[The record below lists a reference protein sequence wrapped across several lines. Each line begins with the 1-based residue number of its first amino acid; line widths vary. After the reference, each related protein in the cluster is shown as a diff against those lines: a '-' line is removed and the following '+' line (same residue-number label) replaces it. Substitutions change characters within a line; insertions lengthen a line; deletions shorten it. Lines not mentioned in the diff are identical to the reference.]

1 MLSLLI
7 YIVAILFLVV
17 MSMFIPIGNENST
30 VRRLPWVTFAIMAL
44 NVLIYYVTMPGQV
57 SSMKEITSAAT
68 ELAQFL
74 ERNEQLLA
82 DDNVRNKLVAEGL
95 ATKEQVD
102 LVKEQFKSNPGLQS
116 EYDLWLRSSEANQL
130 REEFNKKVATLTT
143 AREGMLWFKYGLA
156 PNGKWKIYQ
165 LITSAF
171 LHGGLLHLFGNM
183 IFFFAIAFSLE
194 DLWGRGIFLG
204 FYLLGAAASC
214 IPYIASPASVPCI
227 GASGAISATM
237 GAFLIRLPKSKIRL
251 FFLGGLLSPIGWVVF
266 LFFKKRSKVFIPGYI
281 YMIAYF
287 ITQVIS
293 WYFDKRSGGG
303 SGVGY
308 SVHIAGFIFGAGF
321 AFVMKATKTEETY
334 VNPKIEAKVSFEA
347 PAAVTQG
354 LEMMDKGQFDMAERK
369 MRSHLAQNHD
379 SLEAILGLIQI
390 YEKTSNYDQLNVM
403 YGRLI
408 RYHLSKEDKEAALY
422 AYDNLLSAFPDKEV
436 RVRIPVR
443 DWMIICEYLREVQM
457 NREASV
463 EFERLAK
470 AWPDDPNAVRASLQ
484 GAELALMSSE
494 PERALMLFEMAQQMN
509 PPAPFVNRIE
519 TGAEKCRKILQN
531 RPDWKRKQP
540 KPVVFD
546 F

>member
-1 MLSLLI
+1 MACNKALFTARKITCPFTRSAAARKVVAMLSLLI
-7 YIVAILFLVV
+7 YIIAILFLVV

-30 VRRLPWVTFAIMAL
+30 VRRLPWVTFTIMAL
-44 NVLIYYVTMPGQV
+44 NVLIYYVTLPGQAA
-57 SSMKEITSAAT
+57 SAKEVMTAAT
-68 ELAQFL
+68 ELSSFL
-74 ERNEQLLA
+74 EKNEGLMA
-82 DDNVRNKLVAEGL
+82 DDEVRNKLVAEGL
-95 ATKEQVD
+95 INKEQVEF
-102 LVKEQFKSNPGLQS
+102 LKEQLKNNPSLQS
-116 EYDLWLRSSEANQL
+116 EYDSWLRSSQVKEL
-130 REEFNKKVATLTT
+130 REEFNKKLTALTT

-165 LITSAF
+165 LITAAF
-171 LHGGLLHLFGNM
+171 LHGGLLHLFGNL

-194 DLWGRGIFLG
+194 DLWGRGIFLT

-214 IPYIASPASVPCI
+214 IPYIASPITVPCI

-237 GAFLIRLPKSKIRL
+237 GAFLIRLPKTKIRL
-251 FFLGGLLSPIGWVVF
+251 FFLGGMLSPIGWVVF
-266 LFFKKRSKVFIPGYI
+266 LFFNKRSNAFIPGYI

-321 AFVMKATKTEETY
+321 AYAMKATKTEETY
-334 VNPKIEAKVSFEA
+334 VNPKIEAMVSFEA

-369 MRSHLAQNHD
+369 LRSHLMQNND

-390 YEKTSNYDQLNVM
+390 YEKTSNYDQLNAM

-470 AWPDDPNAVRASLQ
+470 AWPDDPNAVRASVQ

-494 PERALMLFEMAQQMN
+494 PERALMMFEMA
-509 PPAPFVNRIE
+509 E
-519 TGAEKCRKILQN
+519 
-531 RPDWKRKQP
+531 
-540 KPVVFD
+540 
-546 F
+546 

>member
-7 YIVAILFLVV
+7 YIIVILFMVL
-17 MSMFIPIGNENST
+17 MSLFIPIGNENST
-30 VRRLPWVTFAIMAL
+30 VRRLPWVTFGIMAL
-44 NVLIYYVTMPGQV
+44 NVLVYYVTLPGQV
-57 SSMKEITSAAT
+57 ATTKQITTAAV
-68 ELAQFL
+68 ELEKFL
-74 ERNEQLLA
+74 KNNELLMA
-82 DDNVRNKLVAEGL
+82 DDGVRNKLVEEGL
-95 ATKEQVD
+95 IRKEQAD
-102 LVKEQFKSNPGLQS
+102 SVKEQIKKDPGLQN
-116 EYDLWLRSSEANQL
+116 EYDTWLRGTEARDL
-130 REEFNKKVATLTT
+130 REQFNQKLGALTT
-143 AREGMLWFKYGLA
+143 AREGMIWYRYGLA

-171 LHGGLLHLFGNM
+171 LHGGLMHLFGNL

-214 IPYIASPASVPCI
+214 LPYVVSPISVPCI

-237 GAFLIRLPKSKIRL
+237 GAFLIRLPRSKIRL
-251 FFLGGLLSPIGWVVF
+251 FFMGAVLSPLGWIALL
-266 LFFKKRSKVFIPGYI
+266 LFKRKTKIFIAGYI

-293 WYFDKRSGGG
+293 WYFDKKSGGG

-308 SVHIAGFIFGAGF
+308 AVHIAGFVFGAGF
-321 AFVMKATKTEETY
+321 ALVMKATKTEETY
-334 VNPKIEAKVSFEA
+334 VNPKIEAKVAYEA

-354 LEMMDKGQFDMAERK
+354 IEMIDKGEFDMAERK
-369 MRSHLAQNHD
+369 LRSHLAQNHD

-390 YEKTSNYDQLNVM
+390 YERTANYDQLNVM

-443 DWMIICEYLREVQM
+443 DWMAICEYLHEVQM

-463 EFERLAK
+463 EFERLAR
-470 AWPDDPNAVRASLQ
+470 AWPDDPNAVRASVQ
-484 GAELALMSSE
+484 GAELALLSSE
-494 PERALMLFEMAQQMN
+494 PERALILFEMAEQMN
-509 PPAPFVNRIE
+509 PPMPFVNRIQ
-519 TGAEKCRKILQN
+519 TGLEKCRKILQN

-540 KPVVFD
+540 KPVALD
-546 F
+546 Y

>member
-1 MLSLLI
+1 
-7 YIVAILFLVV
+7 
-17 MSMFIPIGNENST
+17 MFIPIGNENST
-30 VRRLPWVTFAIMAL
+30 VRRLPWVTFIIMAL
-44 NVLIYYVTMPGQV
+44 NVLIYYVTLPGQV
-57 SSMKEITSAAT
+57 SSMKEITSAAA
-68 ELAQFL
+68 ELGKFL
-74 ERNEQLLA
+74 ETNEPLLA
-82 DDNVRNKLVAEGL
+82 DEEVRNKLIAEGL
-95 ATKEQVD
+95 IRKEQVEF
-102 LVKEQFKSNPGLQS
+102 LKEQLKMNPALQS
-116 EYDLWLRSSEANQL
+116 DYDSWLRSSEAKEL
-130 REEFNKKVATLTT
+130 REEFNKKLTTLTM
-143 AREGMLWFKYGLA
+143 AREQMLWFKYGFA

-171 LHGGLLHLFGNM
+171 LHAGPEHLFGNL
-183 IFFFAIAFSLE
+183 IFFFAIAFTLE
-194 DLWGRGIFLG
+194 DLWGRGIFGG
-204 FYLLGAAASC
+204 FYLLGAVASC
-214 IPYIASPASVPCI
+214 IPCIVSPSTLPGI

-237 GAFLIRLPKSKIRL
+237 GAFLIRLPRAKIKLL
-251 FFLGGLLSPIGWVVF
+251 FWPFRWLVF
-266 LFFKKRSKVFIPGYI
+266 LFGKKRPIVLIPGYI
-281 YMIAYF
+281 YLVAYF
-287 ITQVIS
+287 VAQLIA
-293 WYFDKRSGGG
+293 WYFDRKSGGT

-321 AFVMKATKTEETY
+321 AYVMKATKTEETY
-334 VNPKIEAKVSFEA
+334 INPKIEAKVSFEA

-369 MRSHLAQNHD
+369 MRSHLMQNHD
-379 SLEAILGLIQI
+379 SPEAILGLIQI
-390 YEKTSNYDQLNVM
+390 YEKTSNYDQLNNM

-422 AYDNLLSAFPDKEV
+422 AYDNLLSVFPDKEV

-470 AWPDDPNAVRASLQ
+470 AWPDDPNAVRASVQ

-494 PERALMLFEMAQQMN
+494 PERALMLFEMAEQMN
-509 PPAPFVNRIE
+509 PPAPFVNRIQ
-519 TGAEKCRKILQN
+519 TGAEKCKKILQN
-531 RPDWKRKQP
+531 RPDWKRKQS

>member
-7 YIVAILFLVV
+7 YIVVIIFLVV

-30 VRRLPWVTFAIMAL
+30 VRRLPWVTFAILAL
-44 NVLIYYVTMPGQV
+44 NVMVYYVTLPGLATQ
-57 SSMKEITSAAT
+57 MKALSSAAT
-68 ELAQFL
+68 DIESFMENTGELM
-74 ERNEQLLA
+74 A
-82 DDNVRNKLVAEGL
+82 DDDVRNKLVAEGL
-95 ATKEQVD
+95 ITKDQADTIKDTIKRDPE
-102 LVKEQFKSNPGLQS
+102 LQKD
-116 EYDLWLRSSEANQL
+116 YDLWLRGPVAQHQ
-130 REEFNKKVATLTT
+130 REELYKKLSVLKIAKDN
-143 AREGMLWFKYGLA
+143 MLWFKYGLS
-156 PNGKWKIYQ
+156 PNGNWKIYQ

-171 LHGGLLHLFGNM
+171 IHGGFMHLIGNM

-204 FYLLGAAASC
+204 FYLLGAAAAC
-214 IPYIASPASVPCI
+214 IPYIVSPISVPCI

-237 GAFLIRLPKSKIRL
+237 GAFLIRLPRSKIRL
-251 FFLGGLLSPIGWVVF
+251 FFLGGIISPIGWIFF
-266 LFFKKRSKVFIPGYI
+266 LFFKKRSKIFIPGYI
-281 YMIAYF
+281 YLIAYF

-293 WYFDKRSGGG
+293 WYLDKRSGGG

-321 AFVMKATKTEETY
+321 AFIMKATRTEETH
-334 VNPKIEAKVSFEA
+334 VNPKIEAKVAFEA
-347 PAAVTQG
+347 AAAVTQG
-354 LEMMDKGQFDMAERK
+354 LEMMDKGQFDMAERT
-369 MRSHLAQNHD
+369 MRSHLAQNND

-390 YEKTSNYDQLNVM
+390 YEKTSNYDQLNTM

-422 AYDNLLSAFPDKEV
+422 AYDNLLSVFPDKEIN
-436 RVRIPVR
+436 VRIPVR

-463 EFERLAK
+463 EFERLAR
-470 AWPDDPNAVRASLQ
+470 AWPTDPNAVRASVQ

-494 PERALMLFEMAQQMN
+494 PERALMMFEMAEQMN
-509 PPAPFVNRIE
+509 PPPPFASRIQS
-519 TGAEKCRKILQN
+519 GLDKCKKILQS

-540 KPVVFD
+540 KPVAVD
-546 F
+546 S

>member
-7 YIVAILFLVV
+7 YIIVILFLVV

-30 VRRLPWVTFAIMAL
+30 VRRLPWVTFIIMAL
-44 NVLIYYVTMPGQV
+44 NVFVYYVTLPGQA
-57 SSMKEITSAAT
+57 SSVKEITSAAA
-68 ELAQFL
+68 ELGKFL
-74 ERNEQLLA
+74 ETNQQLLA
-82 DDNVRNKLVAEGL
+82 DDEVRNKLIAEGL
-95 ATKEQVD
+95 VRKEQSEF
-102 LVKEQFKSNPGLQS
+102 LKEQLKMNPALQS
-116 EYDLWLRSSEANQL
+116 DYESWLRSSEARDL
-130 REEFNKKVATLTT
+130 REEFNKKLATLTT
-143 AREGMLWFKYGLA
+143 ARADMLWFKYGFA

-171 LHGGLLHLFGNM
+171 LHAGPEHLFGNL

-194 DLWGRGIFLG
+194 DLWGRGIFAG

-214 IPYIASPASVPCI
+214 IPCIVNPSTLPGI

-237 GAFLIRLPKSKIRL
+237 GAFLIRLPRSKIKLL
-251 FFLGGLLSPIGWVVF
+251 FWPFRWLVF
-266 LFFKKRSKVFIPGYI
+266 LFGKKRPVVMIPGYI
-281 YMIAYF
+281 YLIAYF
-287 ITQVIS
+287 VAQLIA
-293 WYFDKRSGGG
+293 WYFDKKSGGT

-321 AFVMKATKTEETY
+321 AYVMKATRTEETY
-334 VNPKIEAKVSFEA
+334 INPKIEARVSFEA

-369 MRSHLAQNHD
+369 MRSHLMQNQD

-390 YEKTSNYDQLNVM
+390 YEKTSNYDQLNTM

-470 AWPDDPNAVRASLQ
+470 AWPDDPNAVRASVQ
-484 GAELALMSSE
+484 GAELALMASE
-494 PERALMLFEMAQQMN
+494 PERALMLFEMAGQMN
-509 PPAPFVNRIE
+509 PPAPFANRIH
-519 TGAEKCRKILQN
+519 TGAEKCKKILQN

-540 KPVVFD
+540 KPIAFD

>member
-1 MLSLLI
+1 
-7 YIVAILFLVV
+7 
-17 MSMFIPIGNENST
+17 MFIPIGNENST

-44 NVLIYYVTMPGQV
+44 NVLIYYVTLPGQA
-57 SSMKEITSAAT
+57 SSMQKITSAGT
-68 ELAQFL
+68 ELGQFL
-74 ERNEQLLA
+74 ESNEPLLA
-82 DDNVRNKLVAEGL
+82 DDDIRNKLVSEGL
-95 ATKEQVD
+95 LTKEQAD
-102 LVKEQFKSNPGLQS
+102 LIKETVKRDPEIQK
-116 EYDLWLRSSEANQL
+116 EYDLWLRGPVAQHQ
-130 REEFNKKVATLTT
+130 REEFYKKMAALTT
-143 AREGMLWFKYGLA
+143 AREGMLWYQYGLA

-165 LITSAF
+165 LITAAF
-171 LHGGLLHLFGNM
+171 LHGGLMHLFGNL

-194 DLWGRGIFLG
+194 DLWGRGIFLS

-214 IPYIASPASVPCI
+214 IPYIASPISVPCI

-251 FFLGGLLSPIGWVVF
+251 FFLGGLISPIGWLVF
-266 LFFKKRSKVFIPGYI
+266 LFFKKRSKIFIPGYI

-287 ITQVIS
+287 ITQIIS
-293 WYFDKRSGGG
+293 WYFDKKSGGG

-321 AFVMKATKTEETY
+321 ASVMKATKTEETY

-354 LEMMDKGQFDMAERK
+354 LELIDKGQLDMAERK
-369 MRSHLAQNHD
+369 MRSYLMQNHD

-390 YEKTSNYDQLNVM
+390 YQKTSNYDQLNAM

-408 RYHLSKEDKEAALY
+408 RYHLAKDDKEAALY
-422 AYDNLLSAFPDKEV
+422 AYDNLLSAFPDNDVK
-436 RVRIPVR
+436 VRIPTR
-443 DWMIICEYLREVQM
+443 DWMMICDYLREIQM

-470 AWPDDPNAVRASLQ
+470 TWPDDPNAVRASVQ
-484 GAELALMSSE
+484 GAELALLSNE
-494 PERALMLFEMAQQMN
+494 PERALILFEMAEQMN
-509 PPAPFVNRIE
+509 PPQPFVNRIH

-540 KPVVFD
+540 KPPVFE

>member
-7 YIVAILFLVV
+7 YIIVIIFLVV

-30 VRRLPWVTFAIMAL
+30 VRRLPWVTFAIMGL
-44 NVLIYYVTMPGQV
+44 NVFIYYVTLPG
-57 SSMKEITSAAT
+57 EAAT
-68 ELAQFL
+68 TKQIISASSELEKFL
-74 ERNEQLLA
+74 SANEQLLA
-82 DDNVRNKLVAEGL
+82 DEEVRNKLLAEGL
-95 ATKEQVD
+95 IRKDQSD
-102 LVKEQFKSNPGLQS
+102 SIKDQFKKNPELQK
-116 EYDLWLRSSEANQL
+116 EYDSWLRGSEATNL
-130 REEFNKKVATLTT
+130 REEFNRKLGALTT
-143 AREGMLWFKYGLA
+143 AREGMLWYKYGLS

-165 LITSAF
+165 LITAAF
-171 LHGGLLHLFGNM
+171 LHGGFMHLFGNL

-214 IPYIASPASVPCI
+214 IPYIVSPISVPCI

-237 GAFLIRLPKSKIRL
+237 GAFLVRLPKSKIRL
-251 FFLGGLLSPIGWVVF
+251 FFIGAFLSPIGWVFF
-266 LFFKKRSKVFIPGYI
+266 LFFKKRKKIFIPGYI

-293 WYFDKRSGGG
+293 WYFDKKSGGG

-321 AFVMKATKTEETY
+321 AFVMKATKTEEIY
-334 VNPKIEAKVSFEA
+334 VNPKIEALVSYEA

-379 SLEAILGLIQI
+379 SLEAILGLIQV
-390 YEKTSNYDQLNVM
+390 YEKTANYDQLNAM

-436 RVRIPVR
+436 KVRIPVR

-470 AWPDDPNAVRASLQ
+470 AWPDDPNAVRAAVQ

-494 PERALMLFEMAQQMN
+494 PERALTLFEMAEQMN
-509 PPAPFVNRIE
+509 PPPPFVNRIQ
-519 TGAEKCRKILQN
+519 TGADKCKKILQN
-531 RPDWKRKQP
+531 RPAWKRKQP
-540 KPVVFD
+540 KPVAFD
-546 F
+546 Y

>member
-7 YIVAILFLVV
+7 YIIAIVFLVV

-44 NVLIYYVTMPGQV
+44 NVLIYYVTLPGQV
-57 SSMKEITSAAT
+57 ASMKEIMTAGS
-68 ELAQFL
+68 ELESFL
-74 ERNEQLLA
+74 MSNEGLLA
-82 DDNVRNKLVAEGL
+82 DDDIRNKLVAEGL
-95 ATKEQVD
+95 VRKDQAD
-102 LVKEQFKSNPGLQS
+102 SFKDQMKKNPGLQS
-116 EYDLWLRSSEANQL
+116 EYDSWLRSAHVTELKA
-130 REEFNKKVATLTT
+130 EFNRRLAVLTT
-143 AREGMLWFKYGLA
+143 AREGMLWYKYGLA

-165 LITSAF
+165 LITAAF
-171 LHGGLLHLFGNM
+171 LHGGFLHLFGNL

-194 DLWGRGIFLG
+194 DLWGRGIFLT

-214 IPYIASPASVPCI
+214 IPYIASPISVPCI

-237 GAFLIRLPKSKIRL
+237 GAFLIRLPKTKIRL
-251 FFLGGLLSPIGWVVF
+251 FFLGGMLSPIGWVVF
-266 LFFKKRSKVFIPGYI
+266 LFFKKRSKIFIPGYI

-293 WYFDKRSGGG
+293 WYFDKRAGGG

-308 SVHIAGFIFGAGF
+308 AVHIAGFIFGAGF

-334 VNPKIEAKVSFEA
+334 VNPKIEAMVSYEA
-347 PAAVTQG
+347 PVAVTQG
-354 LEMMDKGQFDMAERK
+354 LELIDKSQFDMAERK
-369 MRSHLAQNHD
+369 LRSHLIQNHD

-390 YEKTSNYDQLNVM
+390 YEKTSNYDQLNAM

-422 AYDNLLSAFPDKEV
+422 AYDNLLSAFPDKDV

-443 DWMIICEYLREVQM
+443 DWMTICEYLREVQM

-470 AWPDDPNAVRASLQ
+470 AWPDDPNAVRASVQ

-494 PERALMLFEMAQQMN
+494 PERAFRLFEMAERMN
-509 PPAPFVNRIE
+509 PPAPFVNRIQ
-519 TGAEKCRKILQN
+519 TGLEKCRKILQN

-540 KPVVFD
+540 KPVVVD
-546 F
+546 Y